1 MAHLPPSH
9 EWKSISPCVVLA
21 EKFGA
26 MLPNRNR
33 GCSSIAVASPRPK
46 KGEIGGRA
54 ARREQLRGF
63 QDRGAERVRRDAIV
77 GERDSQYPGRSNVR
91 WKLKLYKMCA

>member
-1 MAHLPPSH
+1 MVQTGVKSAGWENRMVHLPPSH

-26 MLPNRNR
+26 VLPNRNR
-33 GCSSIAVASPRPK
+33 GCSSIAVASPRLK

-54 ARREQLRGF
+54 ARRERLRGF
-63 QDRGAERVRRDAIV
+63 QDRGAERVRRDAIA
-77 GERDSQYPGRSNVR
+77 G
-91 WKLKLYKMCA
+91 